1 MNWFNRPHWFN
12 GRLFNTQ
19 TPATTI
25 PFLIVLAFGAGLAI
39 QAFSMTH
46 AVWTEESARESA
58 RKQLHWI
65 NAEAVR
71 PLCVSHAESNFR
83 YGVEIYLDSQSRTS
97 SDGSTLFWPFDANTR
112 NGFDIPVSY
121 HGLCIAESDGHGGTK
136 THIANVEQ
144 DQ

>member
-1 MNWFNRPHWFN
+1 MNWFNRPHCFN

-19 TPATTI
+19 TLATAI
-25 PFLIVLAFGAGLAI
+25 PLLIVLAFGAGLAI

-46 AVWTEESARESA
+46 AVWTEKSARDSVS
-58 RKQLHWI
+58 KQLR
-65 NAEAVR
+65 AEAVR

-97 SDGSTLFWPFDANTR
+97 SDGLTLFWPFDANTR
-112 NGFDIPVSY
+112 NGFDIPVTY
-121 HGLCIAESDGHGGTK
+121 HGVCIAESDGRGGTK
-136 THIANVEQ
+136 IHITNVEQ